1 MWFKGEFRRPQA
13 IQGKLSPICDCLER
27 WKLGRIPAELA
38 ELVTA
43 YGVLGFIP
51 ALRRPCYN
59 LEFDPRSRR
68 IYVEE
73 LLPVLSL

>member
-27 WKLGRIPAELA
+27 WKLGRIPAEL
-38 ELVTA
+38 VTA

-51 ALRRPCYN
+51 ALRRPCHN

-68 IYVEE
+68 IYGEE
-73 LLPVLSL
+73 LLAVPSL